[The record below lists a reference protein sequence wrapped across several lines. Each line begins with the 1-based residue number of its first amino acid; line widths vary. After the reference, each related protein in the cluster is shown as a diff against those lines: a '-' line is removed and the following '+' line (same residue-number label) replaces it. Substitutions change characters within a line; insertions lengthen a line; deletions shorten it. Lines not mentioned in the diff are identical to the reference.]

1 MSTRIQQRTD
11 KNFEDRIVGSN
22 QPLLVDFWAAW
33 CGPCRAL
40 APRLEERGEDYADR
54 VTIAKLN
61 VDENPASASRYGVRA
76 IPTLI
81 LFKDGE
87 EKERLVGAQPKQSIA
102 DLLDRYAA

>member
-1 MSTRIQQRTD
+1 MSTRIQQLTD
-11 KNFEDRIVGSN
+11 NDLEDRIVGSK

-33 CGPCRAL
+33 CGPCHAV
-40 APRLEERGEDYADR
+40 APRLEELGADYAER
-54 VTIAKLN
+54 ATIAKLN
-61 VDENPASASRYGVRA
+61 VDENPSSASRYGVRA